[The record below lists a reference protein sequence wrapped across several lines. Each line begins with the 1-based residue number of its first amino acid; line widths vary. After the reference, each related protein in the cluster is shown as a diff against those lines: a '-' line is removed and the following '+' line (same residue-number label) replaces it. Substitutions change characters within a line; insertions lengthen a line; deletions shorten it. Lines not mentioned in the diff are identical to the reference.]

1 MKHLDLP
8 KSAEQNCSCGCLRKT
23 AVSSLSMG
31 PAVQSKAA
39 HENKMTRW
47 IVECILIWCE
57 KLDLRIALRS
67 WEVLLHIVV
76 GTSWNHVC
84 MWRNAIKLLKLSN
97 WIISAACS
105 KKIGEVARSNSVKI
119 LGDWKDVFFS
129 RISCPG
135 RCWHTVRRPPCK
147 HLHSVSSARTLL
159 SNLEDNL
166 EDNLEWA
173 NSAYFG
179 EGELQSQSF

>member
-1 MKHLDLP
+1 MPNGFTWKFWKVFDEFLGPNKRPRLQATNYFFYMYSTTFFSMKHLDLP

-23 AVSSLSMG
+23 AVSSFSMG

-47 IVECILIWCE
+47 IVECILIWCG
-57 KLDLRIALRS
+57 KLDLRIASRS

-97 WIISAACS
+97 WMISAAHVL
-105 KKIGEVARSNSVKI
+105 KKSVK
-119 LGDWKDVFFS
+119 LHV
-129 RISCPG
+129 RIP
-135 RCWHTVRRPPCK
+135 
-147 HLHSVSSARTLL
+147 
-159 SNLEDNL
+159 
-166 EDNLEWA
+166 
-173 NSAYFG
+173 
-179 EGELQSQSF
+179 